1 MAELG
6 GGFFPD
12 DDDVEA
18 GRPMHVAPATQ
29 SVRGRVAPAPRVS
42 HYAGEDLEGEE
53 ALAAL
58 EADDAPPPARTA
70 SAGASAVPAR
80 TGSCIEC
87 HAADGQPKFR
97 DAFGLEV
104 CFDCQRAHRGA
115 GGKYRVISKS
125 TAKTEYMLSDR
136 ALDGAKGGLGSFAV
150 PNPHDARYGEMR
162 LYLQS
167 QAAAADTRASIGI
180 TIRAGGAAR
189 RRRRAHRAGDL
200 LLSLAACTSAG
211 RGGGDRTVG
220 DRRGDAR
227 GEGAPFRRA
236 Q

>member
-12 DDDVEA
+12 DDDIEA

-70 SAGASAVPAR
+70 SAGASAVAAR

-125 TAKTEYMLSDR
+125 TAKTEYMLSDS

-167 QAAAADTRASIGI
+167 QAAAADARAPIGI
-180 TIRAGGAAR
+180 MTRGGSAACW
-189 RRRRAHRAGDL
+189 RRRAHAAGAL
-200 LLSLAACTSAG
+200 LLSRAACTSAG
-211 RGGGDRTVG
+211 
-220 DRRGDAR
+220 
-227 GEGAPFRRA
+227 
-236 Q
+236 

>member
-1 MAELG
+1 
-6 GGFFPD
+6 
-12 DDDVEA
+12 
-18 GRPMHVAPATQ
+18 MHVAPATQ

-70 SAGASAVPAR
+70 SAGASAVAAR

-125 TAKTEYMLSDR
+125 TAKTEYMLSDS

-167 QAAAADTRASIGI
+167 QAAAADARASIAHHDSRWQRRMLA
-180 TIRAGGAAR
+180 TARAYGRRAAAEPCGVHLRRSRRRRSRCGGPPRRCLKRGSADPLSAVGAR
-189 RRRRAHRAGDL
+189 RRGRSARPTAG
-200 LLSLAACTSAG
+200 
-211 RGGGDRTVG
+211 
-220 DRRGDAR
+220 
-227 GEGAPFRRA
+227 
-236 Q
+236 